1 MRLSARAILA
11 ALLLTALSAES
22 FAQRSLAVRVPTAR
36 ELARFGLERGWA
48 SQATIEIGRDV
59 VRYLVLDEDNLY
71 VQTSG
76 GTVTAFD
83 SETGEK
89 RWALQLG
96 NKDEPSFAATSN
108 EDMVLIIAGIH
119 MYAIEKFG
127 GDLLWTLKMNKQP
140 STSPVVDDDQVYFGS
155 LDGSVHA
162 YDLKKIREL
171 HDQDR
176 LPQWTNVAYN
186 WRYKS
191 AREVTSPPV
200 VGDGMVH
207 FASRDASLYAITAGE
222 RKLQWQFETR
232 KPISASLG
240 SSNGVLFLAS
250 EDFNVFCVDK
260 ITGSIRWHFI
270 AGLPIRVQPRVV
282 NDDVFVFPARGG
294 MNCLS
299 RISGR
304 RKYWRPNYV
313 DYVGATRQLLFVSDR
328 VNNLVVLS
336 RRDGALIGSL
346 PYRGFKFRYGNELTD
361 RIYMATQTG
370 LVVCIREIGQEFP
383 TFHAFPE
390 RQPILP
396 EFAPEEDPADPAGLP
411 AAGATPADTT
421 TPAVSF

>member
-1 MRLSARAILA
+1 MKRSTFLA
-11 ALLLTALSAES
+11 ALLLTVLCADA
-22 FAQRSLAVRVPTAR
+22 FAQRSLAVRIPTAR
-36 ELARFGLERGWA
+36 ELARFGLERAWA

-59 VRYLVLDEDNLY
+59 VRYMVLDEDNLY

-83 SETGEK
+83 NETGKK

-96 NKDEPSFAATSN
+96 DKDEPSFAATSN
-108 EDMVLIIAGIH
+108 DEMVLIIAGIH
-119 MYAIEKFG
+119 MYSVEKFS
-127 GDLLWTLKMNKQP
+127 GDLLWTLKMNKQA
-140 STSPVVDDDQVYFGS
+140 STSPVVDEDQVYFGS

-191 AREVTSPPV
+191 AKEVTSPPV
-200 VGDGMVH
+200 VGGGLVH
-207 FASRDASLYAITAGE
+207 FASRDNSLYAITAGE

-232 KPISASLG
+232 KPISAALG
-240 SSNGVLFLAS
+240 TSGGVLFLAS

-260 ITGSIRWHFI
+260 ITGSIRWQYI
-270 AGLPIRVQPRVV
+270 AGLPIRVQPRVI

-313 DYVGATRQLLFVSDR
+313 DFVGATRQLLFVSDR

-336 RRDGALIGSL
+336 RKDGAVVGAL
-346 PYRGFKFRYGNELTD
+346 PYRGYKFRYANELTD

-383 TFHAFPE
+383 TFHLYPE

-396 EFAPEEDPADPAGLP
+396 EFAPEEDEDPAAAAAP
-411 AAGATPADTT
+411 AGGAAPA
-421 TPAVSF
+421 SF

>member
-1 MRLSARAILA
+1 MKTCVLLSA
-11 ALLLTALSAES
+11 ALVCAFTADAS
-22 FAQRSLAVRVPTAR
+22 AQRSLAVQVPTAR
-36 ELARFGLERGWA
+36 QLARFGLERAWA

-59 VRYLVLDEDNLY
+59 VRHIVLDEDNLY
-71 VQTSG
+71 VQSSG

-83 SETGEK
+83 NETGEK
-89 RWALQLG
+89 RWAVQLG

-108 EDMVLIIAGIH
+108 EELVLVIAGIH
-119 MYAIEKFG
+119 MYALEKFG
-127 GDLLWTLKMNKQP
+127 GDLLWVLKMNKQP
-140 STSPVVDDDQVYFGS
+140 STSPVMDEDRVYFGS

-162 YDLKKIREL
+162 YDLITIRRL
-171 HDQDR
+171 HDENR
-176 LPQWTNVAYN
+176 LPQWTNVAYR

-191 AREVTSPPV
+191 AKEVTSPPV
-200 VGDGMVH
+200 VGGGLVH
-207 FASRDASLYAITAGE
+207 FASRDNSLYAISSGE

-232 KPISASLG
+232 QPISAYLG
-240 SSNGVLFLAS
+240 SNNGVLFLAS

-260 ITGSIRWHFI
+260 ITGSIRWQFI
-270 AGLPIRVQPRVV
+270 AGLPIRVQPRVI

-294 MNCLS
+294 MHCLS

-304 RKYWRPNYV
+304 RKYWRPGLV
-313 DYVGATRQLLFVSDR
+313 DFVGATRRLLVTSDS

-336 RRDGALIGSL
+336 RFDGASIGAL
-346 PYRGFKFRYGNELTD
+346 PFRGFKHRYSNELTD

-396 EFAPEEDPADPAGLP
+396 LFAPEEPEDAP
-411 AAGATPADTT
+411 AAGADPD
-421 TPAVSF
+421 AVDPNAGGAAASF